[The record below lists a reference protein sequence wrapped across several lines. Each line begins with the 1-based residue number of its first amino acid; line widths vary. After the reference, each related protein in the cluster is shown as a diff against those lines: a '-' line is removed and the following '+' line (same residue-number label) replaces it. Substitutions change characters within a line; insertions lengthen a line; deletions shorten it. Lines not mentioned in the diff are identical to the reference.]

1 MAVFSALDVVL
12 IALYLLASVVKVDS
26 RPTTSHQG
34 VTLHRP
40 DGLIARQLTSIC
52 LEDANSLGCQLTP
65 SLAPGS
71 NVSKSHND
79 GPGADSASSPLEVNV
94 DAVVR
99 YRPAESGSTA
109 MQYHP
114 KVQLDAPISTHTA
127 GLLESSRSTPPTA
140 PGLVSPVSVGFG
152 EGPTHNLGKEPT
164 SNLGKGPTSNL
175 GKGPTSN
182 LGKEPTSN
190 LDKDPTSDPG
200 KEPTSNL
207 GEGPTADLG
216 KGPTSSLGAPVT
228 GPSSQTM
235 KRPKDPEPGSADP
248 SHVSMCLWDRNAA
261 GCEGWYTL

>member
-1 MAVFSALDVVL
+1 MPN
-12 IALYLLASVVKVDS
+12 LLASVVKVDS

-127 GLLESSRSTPPTA
+127 GLLESS
-140 PGLVSPVSVGFG
+140 GFRRRTDAQ
-152 EGPTHNLGKEPT
+152 PRQRADLY
-164 SNLGKGPTSNL
+164 LGKGPTSNL

-248 SHVSMCLWDRNAA
+248 SHVYVLPHLLCPFA
-261 GCEGWYTL
+261 Y

>member
-94 DAVVR
+94 DAVIHS
-99 YRPAESGSTA
+99 ADG
-109 MQYHP
+109 
-114 KVQLDAPISTHTA
+114 
-127 GLLESSRSTPPTA
+127 SRS
-140 PGLVSPVSVGFG
+140 GISSISGFRRRTDAQ
-152 EGPTHNLGKEPT
+152 PRQRADLY
-164 SNLGKGPTSNL
+164 LGKGPTSNL